1 MKLKKVLAVSLV
13 AAMTLSMAA
22 CGSSS
27 SDSSASS
34 DDATTGSVTA
44 TESGDGAQA
53 ADGDLNYAGI
63 KLGEDYTDI
72 TTTIHVFNQRTDMS
86 EDSYPGK
93 NWEAYIADFNEMY
106 PNITVEVE
114 TDTNYSDDSLLRLQS
129 GDWGDIMMIPAVDK
143 ADLSE
148 QIFRRMSW
156 KMNSSAMVIRK
167 LLMRIMFC

>member
-93 NWEAYIADFNEMY
+93 NWEAYIADFNH
-106 PNITVEVE
+106 
-114 TDTNYSDDSLLRLQS
+114 
-129 GDWGDIMMIPAVDK
+129 
-143 ADLSE
+143 
-148 QIFRRMSW
+148 RRG
-156 KMNSSAMVIRK
+156 
-167 LLMRIMFC
+167 